1 MILHAVGLKQ
11 LLSSLFP
18 LPSPSF
24 KTMTTPK
31 PQSTPSTRSSSQHT
45 RLKDFSV
52 ESQRRTF
59 IAEQERE
66 RAAAENR
73 RSSRRITK
81 QASSATGQNGAI
93 QMSGLISRMDDDD
106 SVGSCSVGSEE
117 SFYVGIERADYTSPD
132 NLEMYGQE
140 SKEFAMEKE
149 DRLGI
154 GRANPKT
161 WQDAPHAIVHEES
174 SSLYSFMTGVKD
186 GRNAHNHPSKDVLV
200 AMPLVVDGIHY
211 KQKGDSYIEEDHSQV
226 YQQEA
231 AEGKMFINKLVEGKS
246 SNDTSNVAEMVN
258 QTPAAKSRQINT
270 PFTTPGTT
278 TRGHYPVI
286 SPMAL
291 FSPYIPTTASGYG
304 EDNAQR
310 QLRERE
316 IRKDAEYEAKKQY
329 DVKLEQ
335 LKKDFRIF
343 LLRSCTAEN
352 GFPVSE
358 LKKRMDEFMQ
368 E

>member
-93 QMSGLISRMDDDD
+93 LMSGLISRMDDDD
-106 SVGSCSVGSEE
+106 SVGSFSVGSEE

-154 GRANPKT
+154 GRVNVKT
-161 WQDAPHAIVHEES
+161 WQEAPDAIVHEES
-174 SSLYSFMTGVKD
+174 SSLYSFMTGVND
-186 GRNAHNHPSKDVLV
+186 NAHKPSSSKKDVLV
-200 AMPLVVDGIHY
+200 AMPLVVNGIHY
-211 KQKGDSYIEEDHSQV
+211 KQKGNSFIEEDHSQV

-231 AEGKMFINKLVEGKS
+231 AEGKMFINKLVEGGK
-246 SNDTSNVAEMVN
+246 SNDSSVAEMVN
-258 QTPAAKSRQINT
+258 QTPAAKRQINT
-270 PFTTPGTT
+270 PFTTPGTART
-278 TRGHYPVI
+278 SSRGHYPVI

-291 FSPYIPTTASGYG
+291 FSPYIHTTSSG

-329 DVKLEQ
+329 DAKMEN